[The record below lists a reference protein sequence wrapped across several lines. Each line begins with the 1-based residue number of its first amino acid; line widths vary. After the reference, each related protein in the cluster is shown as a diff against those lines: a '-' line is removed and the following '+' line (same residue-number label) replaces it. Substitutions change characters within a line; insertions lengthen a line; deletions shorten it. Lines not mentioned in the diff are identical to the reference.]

1 MLGFILPGFFL
12 IMGDQNMYQRFG
24 SAKDA
29 KTAKSS
35 NVGFFLAEVLVLVL
49 TLILVTAGA
58 VLIPN
63 LEAPDTIVFVMSME
77 ILPFILGGIVLA
89 TSVSFMITTG
99 DSFLLSAATNMTHDI
114 WMKFFK
120 KDSTDKEQLKFTRI
134 IIVVLS
140 VIAYIFGMYF
150 PSLLKMQMYAYTMYG
165 AAITPALLG
174 ALLWKRA
181 TKYGGLF
188 AIITG
193 GATTL
198 LWDVVLKSPMGI
210 NSSIVAVPAA
220 TIVLIIVS
228 LMTPKP
234 DQKIIDEVFGAE

>member
-1 MLGFILPGFFL
+1 MVITFLAISGGMYAIAYSDFISALLMVGGFLVAIPFVLSQVGGLASIPAQLPAAKTTVTGGLTWIQMLGFILPGFFL

-35 NVGFFLAEVLVLVL
+35 NVGFFLAEVLVLTL

-58 VLIPN
+58 ILIPN

-77 ILPFILGGIVLA
+77 VLPFILGGIVLA

-120 KDSTDKEQLKFTRI
+120 KDSTDKKQLKFTRI

-140 VIAYIFGMYF
+140 VVAYIFGMYF

-165 AAITPALLG
+165 DR
-174 ALLWKRA
+174 KS
-181 TKYGGLF
+181 
-188 AIITG
+188 
-193 GATTL
+193 
-198 LWDVVLKSPMGI
+198 VV
-210 NSSIVAVPAA
+210 
-220 TIVLIIVS
+220 
-228 LMTPKP
+228 
-234 DQKIIDEVFGAE
+234 